1 MPVSDQSERGQ
12 ASVELLATIPALALL
27 VALAVQ
33 AALAGWTLWSA
44 QNAAYAGSRAA
55 AVGGDAESAALSALP
70 DQLRGAAAVGA
81 EDAVRVKIAVP
92 RVAGS
97 IPSLDVQAG
106 AHLPGSADGGG

>member
-1 MPVSDQSERGQ
+1 MPVPSQSERGQ

-27 VALAVQ
+27 VALIVQ

-55 AVGGDAESAALSALP
+55 AVGGDAAGAALSALP
-70 DQLRGAAAVGA
+70 DQLRSGATVRAG
-81 EDAVRVKIAVP
+81 DAVRVKIAAP
-92 RVAGS
+92 RLATT

-106 AHLPGSADGGG
+106 AHLPSSADGGR